1 MNGKQAEGQGG
12 ETGRSQPGG
21 QDGEMGRSQDGKQGA
36 GLDGK
41 HGRIITVPNILSFF
55 RICLLPVLV
64 WLYCVERNDLWTVLV
79 LLLSGATDLADG
91 FIARKFHMVS
101 DLGKVLDPVADKLTQ
116 GVMLACLIVRF
127 PLMAVPFSLMLA
139 KEIFMGITGLMI
151 IRRTGEAFGARWHG
165 KAATCLLYLTAI
177 LHVAWPGIPAAASGI
192 SIAACTLMIAVS
204 LIFYAVSNIKVLNR
218 KN

>member
-21 QDGEMGRSQDGKQGA
+21 QGCEMGRSQDGK
-36 GLDGK
+36 
-41 HGRIITVPNILSFF
+41 HGRIITIPNILSFF

-64 WLYCVERNDLWTVLV
+64 WLYCVERDDLWTVLV

-116 GVMLACLIVRF
+116 GVMLACLIV
-127 PLMAVPFSLMLA
+127 
-139 KEIFMGITGLMI
+139 
-151 IRRTGEAFGARWHG
+151 RRTGEAFGARWHG

-204 LIFYAVSNIKVLNR
+204 LIFYAVSNIKVLKR